1 MNATPTRSPYPSDVN
16 DRQWESISVVIP
28 PEEERGRR
36 RSTEMREVVN
46 SINYRW
52 RTGCVWRM
60 LPHDFP
66 PWATVYT
73 YFRRWQ
79 HDGTLREIRDV
90 LLRRLSPAPAANGR
104 KQKTSR
110 TQPNVPGSQ
119 PAEEFG
125 TPRAA

>member
-1 MNATPTRSPYPSDVN
+1 MNATPTRPPYPSDVN
-16 DRQWESISVVIP
+16 DKQWDSISVVIP
-28 PEEERGRR
+28 PQEERGRH
-36 RSTEMREVVN
+36 RSTEMRDVVN

-79 HDGTLREIRDV
+79 RDGTLREIRDV
-90 LLRRLSPAPAANGR
+90 LLRRLSPAPSANGR
-104 KQKTSR
+104 KAGTS
-110 TQPNVPGSQ
+110 PNQRVV
-119 PAEEFG
+119 PAE
-125 TPRAA
+125 